1 MLNKLKNNKP
11 LKIIGNIIYA
21 IALILVILILILV
34 LIQRISNNDVAL
46 GGIRIYS
53 VVTGSMIPKYE
64 IGDILV
70 SMEVEPEEIKIGDD
84 ITYSS
89 EEGASN
95 GKLITHSVV
104 NIREEDGIY
113 KFTTRGIANN
123 ADDPEISEDQ
133 VYGKVIYKPVILSF
147 INKIIKNVYA
157 FYFLII
163 VPMAIII
170 AKLMVNFI
178 LRREEE
184 KEEEENTKLSE
195 DKKGIEEEKNETE
208 KDINLNNGTE
218 ENIKK
223 KEVLESKDAIDN
235 ETNQEKKEEVKEEVA
250 VKDEEN
256 AEKENL
262 DNEKKKTSIIKL
274 ILKKVK
280 LSHIIILICLLIFNT
295 FAWFMYATEVST
307 SMTAHVTSWNIEF
320 AAGEGEIVTNIE
332 IDLDRIFPGMETYE
346 QNISVYN
353 KGESKATLDYEFQSI
368 EILGEKFEVGE
379 DFTSEDLENKIKNAY
394 PFKINIVKDD
404 SNLVGENGEGY
415 FRITVEWPFESGDD
429 ALDTY
434 WGNKAYEYYSLN
446 PGKESLHIE
455 MMLIAVQG

>member
-1 MLNKLKNNKP
+1 MLNKLKNNKA
-11 LKIIGNIIYA
+11 LKIVGNIIYG

-34 LIQRISNNDVAL
+34 LIQRISNNNMAL

-70 SMEVEPEEIKIGDD
+70 SMEVEPEEIKVGDD

-89 EEGASN
+89 EEGASS

-104 NIREEDGIY
+104 NIREEDGVY

-123 ADDPEISEDQ
+123 ADDPEISEEQ

-170 AKLMVNFI
+170 AKMMVNFI

-184 KEEEENTKLSE
+184 NTNLSEENKEEINEEEEN
-195 DKKGIEEEKNETE
+195 
-208 KDINLNNGTE
+208 INLENKAE
-218 ENIKK
+218 EDIKK
-223 KEVLESKDAIDN
+223 KEVFESKDVIDD
-235 ETNQEKKEEVKEEVA
+235 ETNQEKKEEENDVKES
-250 VKDEEN
+250 
-256 AEKENL
+256 AE
-262 DNEKKKTSIIKL
+262 NEKKKTSIIKL
-274 ILKKVK
+274 ILKKIK

-307 SMTAHVTSWNIEF
+307 SMTAYVTSWNIEF
-320 AAGEGEIVTNIE
+320 AAGEGEIVTKIE
-332 IDLDRIFPGMETYE
+332 IDLDRIYPGMETYE
-346 QNISVYN
+346 QNITVYN
-353 KGESKATLDYEFQSI
+353 KGESKATLDYEFESI
-368 EILGEKFEVGE
+368 EILGEKFEIGE
-379 DFTSEDLENKIKNAY
+379 NFTSEDLENKIKNDY

-415 FRITVEWPFESGDD
+415 FRITVEWPFESGNDS
-429 ALDTY
+429 LDTY